1 MKVQTRRTLF
11 TGLLVLF
18 FAGCQ
23 TEVQTGHN
31 PFSCHAESGVW
42 RDLPECRLYPIRR
55 AESVSDSII
64 FGYIPNFLV
73 KGNRMY
79 IPDEAGGRLIV
90 ADTSFRLVRTIGRK
104 GEGPG
109 EFDQPLRLWL
119 AANGWLWA
127 DGHGKGFLAHDTLGR
142 LKASV
147 KYKGRM
153 LSRFFADE
161 QARVWTSMPGETEGD
176 ILVFDTTSRV
186 VKGIPNRFEHVP
198 AARTEDL
205 SRCHLM
211 PASKNTFYA
220 LSLSEAIIRLFDLN
234 GELIG
239 ECNLHNHP
247 LIQQYFEDCERKKR
261 TFGGDPDKVAFV
273 LFQDAAVINENT
285 LYLLMYYYEG
295 EPPDICID
303 RVLVLDFASCQP
315 LGTYRLLTP
324 GQEKAFFQSLAVAN
338 GRLYA
343 YDVLSS
349 SFYVYALEAQPD
361 H

>member
-1 MKVQTRRTLF
+1 
-11 TGLLVLF
+11 
-18 FAGCQ
+18 
-23 TEVQTGHN
+23 
-31 PFSCHAESGVW
+31 
-42 RDLPECRLYPIRR
+42 
-55 AESVSDSII
+55 
-64 FGYIPNFLV
+64 
-73 KGNRMY
+73 
-79 IPDEAGGRLIV
+79 
-90 ADTSFRLVRTIGRK
+90 
-104 GEGPG
+104 
-109 EFDQPLRLWL
+109 
-119 AANGWLWA
+119 
-127 DGHGKGFLAHDTLGR
+127 
-142 LKASV
+142 
-147 KYKGRM
+147 
-153 LSRFFADE
+153 
-161 QARVWTSMPGETEGD
+161 MPGETEGD

-198 AARTEDL
+198 AARTDDL